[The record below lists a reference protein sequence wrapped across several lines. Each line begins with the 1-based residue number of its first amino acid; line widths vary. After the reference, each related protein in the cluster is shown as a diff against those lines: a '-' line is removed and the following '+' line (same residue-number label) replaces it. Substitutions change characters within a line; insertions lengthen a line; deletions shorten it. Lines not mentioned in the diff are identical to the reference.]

1 MSDTTTN
8 EKPAETPAPPSDEA
22 PKDGEQNPN
31 PETPG
36 DGEEETPKDGEKPDE
51 EEAPKTPDLSHED
64 ALAEVVKTRAEAANY
79 RVRAREAEEKLAS
92 AKTLEEVNEIV
103 ANMTRDREAAERSL
117 LVEIVAS
124 KYDLPEALA
133 SRLQGSTRE
142 ELEADAKSLSE
153 IAVNVEAPA
162 RLQGGLTPDGDRDAD
177 SSNPGDL
184 ARKYAPRR

>member
-1 MSDTTTN
+1 MPEMPIEETPD
-8 EKPAETPAPPSDEA
+8 ETPAPPSEEA
-22 PKDGEQNPN
+22 PKDENPN
-31 PETPG
+31 PETPS
-36 DGEEETPKDGEKPDE
+36 DETPEDGDKPDE
-51 EEAPKTPDLSHED
+51 EKVPDLSLED
-64 ALAEVVKTRAEAANY
+64 ALAEVVKTRGEAANY
-79 RVRAREAEEKLAS
+79 RVRAREAEEKLAN

-103 ANMTRDREAAERSL
+103 ANMTKDRETAERSL

-153 IAVNVEAPA
+153 IAVNVAQPE